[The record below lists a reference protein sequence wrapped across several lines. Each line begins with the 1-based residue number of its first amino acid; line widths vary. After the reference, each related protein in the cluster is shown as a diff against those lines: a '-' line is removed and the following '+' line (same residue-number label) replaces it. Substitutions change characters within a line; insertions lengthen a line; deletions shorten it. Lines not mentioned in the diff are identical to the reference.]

1 MHPNRLQVGIDFSQ
15 KRADFCLLFP
25 DGQPLLSHQAFTNSH
40 PGYQKARQ
48 MLLDTLRQYAFDG
61 LDVSG
66 EATSYYWLPFFW
78 HLAHDAELTARD
90 LSLYLLNPRQVHWFK
105 KSLPPD
111 DKTDNTDPFY
121 IAERTRTR
129 RPSTPWQPQDDW
141 LPLRFYT
148 RLRFHL
154 VQNLT
159 REKNYYLI
167 HLFLLHSTYQGIRP
181 FSNPFGVTSQH
192 VLGDLTQSDGPT
204 LAELAKLPLEELA
217 EQLEEWS
224 SGTLEDP
231 LETARKLQQV
241 AIESFPLDEP
251 LLTPVLRI
259 LDHTQ
264 EHITFLQ
271 QQIAQVEQ
279 WIEAEVQAHHPQAL
293 FLDTVPGVGLVLAAG
308 IVAEIGDLQRFF
320 QTPKWDRKRKRYH
333 SRTLREVEDAVAKL
347 AGLWW
352 PKVASGDF
360 VAEDR
365 HLAKTCNRYL
375 RYYLI
380 QAANGMHR
388 HIPAY
393 ARFFNRKFRE
403 VNRHKYKRALVLT
416 ARKSIGLFVGLL
428 HRKEAYRSEEG

>member
-25 DGQPLLSHQAFTNSH
+25 DGQPLLSHQTFANSH
-40 PGYQKARQ
+40 PGYQKAKQ

-66 EATSYYWLPFFW
+66 EATSYYWLPYFW

-90 LSLYLLNPRQVHWFK
+90 LSLFLLNPRQVHWFK

-111 DKTDNTDPFY
+111 DKADNTDPFY

-129 RPSTPWQPQDDW
+129 RPSASWQPQDNW

-167 HLFLLHSTYQGIRP
+167 HLFLLYSTYQGIRP

-192 VLGDLTQSDGPT
+192 VLSDLMQSGGPS
-204 LAELAKLPLEELA
+204 LAELVKEPLEELA
-217 EQLEEWS
+217 GQLDGWS
-224 SGTLEDP
+224 GGAIEDP

-241 AIESFPLDEP
+241 AAESFPLDEP
-251 LLTPVLRI
+251 LLTPVQHI
-259 LDHTQ
+259 LHLTR
-264 EHITFLQ
+264 EHITFLE
-271 QQIAQVEQ
+271 QQIEQVEQ
-279 WIEAEVQAHHPQAL
+279 WIAAEVQARHPQAL

-320 QTPKWDRKRKRYH
+320 QTPKWDKKRKRYH
-333 SRTLREVEDAVAKL
+333 ARTLREVEDAVAKL

-365 HLAKTCNRYL
+365 RLAKTGNRYL

-403 VNRHKYKRALVLT
+403 VTRHKHKRALVLT

-428 HRKEAYRSEEG
+428 HRQEAYRSEEG